1 MESSKWWESRTIII
15 GLIAMA
21 LVVGLVLGG
30 RALGVSDEMVRGVM
44 EWIGSIALGVMGL
57 NKGGKIAGKVA
68 DAMTSRRTAEAVA
81 RAESEG
87 E

>member
-1 MESSKWWESRTIII
+1 MPETKWYESRTIII

-30 RALGVSDEMVRGVM
+30 RALGVSDEMVTSVM
-44 EWIGSIALGVMGL
+44 EWIGSIALAVLGL
-57 NKGGKIAGKVA
+57 NKAGKIGGKVA
-68 DAMTSRRTAEAVA
+68 TALTAGRTAEAVA
-81 RAESEG
+81 RIESEG